1 MTSKKIIY
9 AALPLSLMLALA
21 ACGSGAEENPSND
34 AAPAAEAKAG
44 EKAEEGKIT
53 LSADQIASAGIQTA
67 RPMMGGSGM
76 PMEQRMNMM
85 ENRMDMMQMMMDQML
100 KQQEPSKKP

>member
-1 MTSKKIIY
+1 MKKMQAQMDKIHQTKDPKERQRLMAEHMQAMQDTMQTMHGMGGPMMMDMMGGQGMGAGG
-9 AALPLSLMLALA
+9 AA
-21 ACGSGAEENPSND
+21 
-34 AAPAAEAKAG
+34 
-44 EKAEEGKIT
+44 
-53 LSADQIASAGIQTA
+53 
-67 RPMMGGSGM
+67 PMMGGSGM

>member
-1 MTSKKIIY
+1 
-9 AALPLSLMLALA
+9 
-21 ACGSGAEENPSND
+21 
-34 AAPAAEAKAG
+34 
-44 EKAEEGKIT
+44 
-53 LSADQIASAGIQTA
+53 
-67 RPMMGGSGM
+67 MMGGSGM